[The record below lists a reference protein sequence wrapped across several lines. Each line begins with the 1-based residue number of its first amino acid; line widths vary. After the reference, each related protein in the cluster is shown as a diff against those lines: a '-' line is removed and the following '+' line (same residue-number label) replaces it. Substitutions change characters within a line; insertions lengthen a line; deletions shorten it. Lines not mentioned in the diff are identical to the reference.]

1 MFEQNQFFDSND
13 YNEPYKNTIDP
24 MNISRTTYFQ
34 NNQSLHHRA
43 FNTI

>member
-24 MNISRTTYFQ
+24 MNISRTT
-34 NNQSLHHRA
+34 
-43 FNTI
+43 